1 MDRTLSAQSQRL
13 NKVLHHIDCHLGGDL
28 SLDEISQVSGWS
40 RWQLQRVFQAHTGLS
55 VAQYIRQLRM
65 SQSATQLLSTEKRH
79 LDIALSAGFESEAT
93 FSRAF
98 RQHFQC
104 TPRQYRKAQIPSGIR
119 FPLEQV
125 SNHSIRLE
133 LREAFTLEG
142 DYCETYGLYSPK
154 ADFAEKIPQHWQAM
168 HGHFDPLETL
178 LAVIDVGDPVDG
190 RLRYWVGKTTDHP
203 LTNPSLKHLHVPR
216 QLYAVVSH
224 IGDLATLPDT
234 INWFILH
241 WLSHSPYEAFEG
253 FDIEEYQNFT
263 DDNSG
268 IQQVDYWIPIRQ
280 QKHQQ

>member
-1 MDRTLSAQSQRL
+1 MDQTPSTQSQKL
-13 NKVLHHIDCHLGGDL
+13 NKVLHHIDRHLGDNL
-28 SLDEISQVSGWS
+28 SLEEISQVSGWS

-104 TPRQYRKAQIPSGIR
+104 TPRQYRKARIPSGIR
-119 FPLEQV
+119 FPLQQV
-125 SNHSIRLE
+125 SSHSIRLE
-133 LREAFTLEG
+133 LRQAFILEG
-142 DYCETYGLYSPK
+142 DYCETYGLYSPQ
-154 ADFAEKIPQHWQAM
+154 ADFAEKVPSHWQAM
-168 HGHFDPLETL
+168 HSHFDPLEPL
-178 LAVIDVGDPVDG
+178 LAVVDVGDPVDG
-190 RLRYWVGKTTDHP
+190 RLRYWVGKATDLPQTQPP
-203 LTNPSLKHLHVPR
+203 LKRLHIPE

-224 IGDLATLPDT
+224 IGDIATLPET
-234 INWFILH
+234 IHWFIQH

-253 FDIEEYQNFT
+253 FDIEEYHNFT
-263 DDNSG
+263 EDNSG

-280 QKHQQ
+280 QQYQQ